1 MLVNYF
7 NSHIMRRILVPLSL
21 LLVVSFLLLSFGLR
35 MKNRR
40 EAPEM
45 AVIAYYSGNSK
56 AIDNYNVKKLT
67 HIIYSFC
74 HLEGNRLN
82 VDNADDSA
90 TITKLVSLKTIN
102 PKLKV
107 LLSLGGWGGCEFCSP
122 VFSTEAGRDE
132 FSKSVKDVN
141 DYFKTDGIDLDW
153 EYPSIEGYPGH
164 KYQSSD
170 RGNFTALV
178 KAIRNSLGDRHEI
191 SFAAGGFNEF
201 LKRSVDWKEVMP
213 VVNYVNL
220 MSYDLVNGFS
230 TTTGHHTPL
239 YSTTQQ
245 TESTDNAVRYLTS
258 VGVPAEKIV
267 IGSAFYGRTWEKVP
281 AINNGLYQAGK
292 FKSFV
297 PYRLFNQRVSSDSGF
312 VFYQD
317 TIAKAAYAYNAAKKT
332 FATFDDKLSIR
343 NKTKYVKDKGLHG
356 IMFWELTLDTYSD
369 GLLDVIDK
377 VKSEK

>member
-1 MLVNYF
+1 
-7 NSHIMRRILVPLSL
+7 MRRILFSLSA
-21 LLVVSFLLLSFGLR
+21 LVLIVFLLSSFVLR
-35 MKNRR
+35 AQNWEEK
-40 EAPEM
+40 PGI

-56 AIDNYNVKKLT
+56 AIDNYPVKKLT

-74 HLEGNRLN
+74 HLKGNRLN

-90 TITKLVSLKTIN
+90 TITKLVSLKAIN

-107 LLSLGGWGGCEFCSP
+107 LLSLGGWGGCEYCSP
-122 VFSTEAGRDE
+122 VFATEAGRDE
-132 FSKSVKDVN
+132 FTKSVKEVN

-164 KYQSSD
+164 KYQSLD
-170 RGNFTALV
+170 RDNFTALV
-178 KAIRNSLGDRHEI
+178 KVIRNAIGDQHEI

-201 LKRSVDWKEVMP
+201 LKRSIDWKEVMP
-213 VVNYVNL
+213 VVNFVNL

-239 YSTTQQ
+239 YSTALQM
-245 TESTDNAVRYLTS
+245 ESTDNAVRYLTS
-258 VGVPAEKIV
+258 LGVPAEKIV

-281 AINNGLYQAGK
+281 DINNGLNQPGK
-292 FKSFV
+292 FKSFI
-297 PYRLFNQRVSSDSGF
+297 PYRQFDQRVSTDSGF
-312 VFYQD
+312 VFYRD
-317 TIAKAAYAYNAAKKT
+317 TTARAPCAYNATKKI

-343 NKTKYVKDKGLHG
+343 NKTQYVKDKGLHG
-356 IMFWELTLDTYSD
+356 IMFWELTLDNYSD

-377 VKSEK
+377 VKNEK

>member
-1 MLVNYF
+1 MLINYF
-7 NSHIMRRILVPLSL
+7 NSHIMFPLSAL
-21 LLVVSFLLLSFGLR
+21 LIVSILLLSFGLR
-35 MKNRR
+35 MRNRR
-40 EAPEM
+40 EGSRM

-122 VFSTEAGRDE
+122 VFATETGRDE
-132 FSKSVKDVN
+132 FAKSVKEVN

-153 EYPSIEGYPGH
+153 EYPAIEGYPGH

-178 KAIRNSLGDRHEI
+178 KTLRNSLGDQHEI

-201 LKRSVDWKEVMP
+201 LKRSIDWKEVMP

-220 MSYDLVNGFS
+220 MCYDLVNGFS

-239 YSTTQQ
+239 YSTSQQ
-245 TESTDNAVRYLTS
+245 TESTDNAIRYLMAN
-258 VGVPAEKIV
+258 GVPSDKIV
-267 IGSAFYGRTWEKVP
+267 IGSAFYARTWERVAAANK
-281 AINNGLYQAGK
+281 GLYQSGK
-292 FKSFV
+292 FKSFI
-297 PYRLFNQRVSSDSGF
+297 PYRQFDQRVSADSGF

-317 TIAKAAYAYNAAKKT
+317 TIAKASYAYNAAKKV
-332 FATFDDKLSIR
+332 FATFDDKFSIR
-343 NKTKYVKDKGLHG
+343 NKTQYVKDKGLHG
-356 IMFWELTLDTYSD
+356 IMFWELTLDNYSD
-369 GLLDVIDK
+369 GLLDVIDQ
-377 VKSEK
+377 VKNGK